1 MTCKKIRN
9 LLCHALVPAV
19 LAVLM
24 VPAIAY
30 AEEPCRVSIPVEV
43 TVTGN
48 RIPQDQQYRLELKGE
63 TPQTP
68 MPESSELTMTGAGK
82 AAFGEIAYH
91 APGDYHYEIRQ
102 NSEATDYFV
111 YDQSVYRITV
121 RIIRN
126 EEGQLTSL
134 ILAYNE
140 TAGEAQKVDGLTF
153 ANQYTRGG
161 GGGGGGGGGSGS
173 GSGGGGGTSG
183 GGPGVSGDGLT
194 EIGEETTPLAA
205 GFPGISELVPETIL
219 DAMVPLAM
227 LPQTGDSTS
236 LGLWIL
242 LLVISGCGLTGLMA
256 MRKYLG

>member
-9 LLCHALVPAV
+9 LLFHALVPAV

-48 RIPQDQQYRLELKGE
+48 RIPQDQQYKLELKGE

-68 MPESSELTMTGAGK
+68 MPELSELTMTGAGM
-82 AAFGEIAYH
+82 AAFGDIVYDV
-91 APGDYHYEIRQ
+91 PGDYHYEIRQ
-102 NSEATDYFV
+102 NSEAADYFV

-126 EEGQLTSL
+126 AEGQLTSL

-140 TAGEAQKVDGLTF
+140 AAGETQKVDDLTF
-153 ANQYTRGG
+153 ANQYTRS

-173 GSGGGGGTSG
+173 GGGGTSG
-183 GGPGVSGDGLT
+183 GGPGVAGDGLT
-194 EIGEETTPLAA
+194 EIGEDVTPLAA
-205 GFPGISELVPETIL
+205 GFPGISEMIPETIL
-219 DAMVPLAM
+219 DAVVPLAM
-227 LPQTGDSTS
+227 LPQTGDTTS

-242 LLVISGCGLTGLMA
+242 LLMISGCGLAGLMV
-256 MRKYLG
+256 MRKYLR